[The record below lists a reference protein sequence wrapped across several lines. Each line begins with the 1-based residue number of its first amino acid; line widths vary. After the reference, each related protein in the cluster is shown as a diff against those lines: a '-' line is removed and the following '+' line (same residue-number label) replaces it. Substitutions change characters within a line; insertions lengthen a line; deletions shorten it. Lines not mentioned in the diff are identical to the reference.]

1 MSNTMIATPG
11 ELVAQ
16 PDFDDTA
23 TARQVA
29 ELTQRFIARLDHVT
43 AMLER
48 MELDERRMTPLHR
61 RAVTRELRESAR
73 ECHEALRH
81 FSGWLALPL
90 AGPKDGVATG

>member
-11 ELVAQ
+11 ETVTQ

-23 TARQVA
+23 TARQIA

-48 MELDERRMTPLHR
+48 MEMDERRMTPLHR
-61 RAVTRELRESAR
+61 RAVTRELRQSAR

-81 FSGWLALPL
+81 FSGWLALSPTTSKEGAA
-90 AGPKDGVATG
+90 AG